1 MTDEDTIAA
10 VSTGSGQGGIG
21 IVRISGPF
29 AVEAADRFFRA
40 ADGKPLTEAE
50 SHTVHYGS
58 VFRPGTDD
66 KIDEALVTVMRAPRS
81 YTREDVVEIGCHGG
95 AFVEK
100 EVLEAALRAGARL
113 AQPGEFTKRAF
124 LNGRIDLTQAE
135 AVMDLIESRNSSARK
150 NALAQLGGLMRRRI
164 TEIRTMILDECA
176 LIEAAM
182 DDPEHFDLAEH
193 REALLANITAAA
205 GKVRKLIDSA
215 DDGAVIRE
223 GIKTVILGRPNVGKS
238 TFLNAL
244 AGSER
249 AIVTEIA
256 GTTRDILE
264 ETVTL
269 GGIMLRLMDTAGL
282 RESGDRIERIG
293 ISRAKEAAE
302 NADLILYLIDGS
314 EPPSEEDRRN
324 LAALPPSRVMILLGK
339 GDLARQITA
348 EEASSFLP
356 GAPVLWI
363 SALYGSGIGTLAE
376 MIREKYL
383 RGGLSAGEEVYI
395 TNTRQKEALERTQG
409 SLDRVL
415 CGIRDGV
422 PEDLLTVDLMDAY
435 TELSFILGEEAGED
449 LIDGIFSRFC
459 LGK

>member
-176 LIEAAM
+176 LIEAAIK
-182 DDPEHFDLAEH
+182 
-193 REALLANITAAA
+193 ALL
-205 GKVRKLIDSA
+205 
-215 DDGAVIRE
+215 
-223 GIKTVILGRPNVGKS
+223 
-238 TFLNAL
+238 
-244 AGSER
+244 
-249 AIVTEIA
+249 
-256 GTTRDILE
+256 
-264 ETVTL
+264 
-269 GGIMLRLMDTAGL
+269 
-282 RESGDRIERIG
+282 
-293 ISRAKEAAE
+293 
-302 NADLILYLIDGS
+302 
-314 EPPSEEDRRN
+314 
-324 LAALPPSRVMILLGK
+324 
-339 GDLARQITA
+339 
-348 EEASSFLP
+348 
-356 GAPVLWI
+356 
-363 SALYGSGIGTLAE
+363 
-376 MIREKYL
+376 
-383 RGGLSAGEEVYI
+383 
-395 TNTRQKEALERTQG
+395 
-409 SLDRVL
+409 
-415 CGIRDGV
+415 
-422 PEDLLTVDLMDAY
+422 
-435 TELSFILGEEAGED
+435 
-449 LIDGIFSRFC
+449 
-459 LGK
+459 